1 MDLLSMRWRHTLF
14 AHWPVAP
21 GVVEAHL
28 PDQLS
33 VATYDGKA
41 WLGVVSFD
49 MEDIRPRGAPLGLSF
64 PEVNLRTYVEPADG
78 GDRGV
83 YFFTLEAAD
92 RLGVMTARLGFRLA
106 YHHAEMSVDERDGE
120 VTFQSYRPA
129 SRDAAA
135 AHFDATYR
143 PTGDPSPP
151 EPGSLTEFLV
161 ENYRFYTDEWP
172 VVIGV
177 IDHDPWPI
185 QDVEAE
191 IRANTLFEACGF
203 DRPDGDPLLHYAKD
217 ITVTA
222 RPPAILR

>member
-1 MDLLSMRWRHTLF
+1 MDLLSMRWRDTLF
-14 AHWPVAP
+14 AHWPVDP
-21 GVVEAHL
+21 ELVQSHL
-28 PDQLS
+28 PEHLS
-33 VATYDGKA
+33 VATYDGDA

-49 MEDIRPRGAPLGLSF
+49 MVDIRPRGSPLGLSF

-78 GDRGV
+78 GERGV

-92 RLGVMTARLGFRLA
+92 RLGVLTARLGFRLA
-106 YHHAEMSVDERDGE
+106 YHHATMSVESRDGT
-120 VTFQSYRPA
+120 VDFQSYRPA
-129 SRDAAA
+129 SRDSPA

-143 PTGDPSPP
+143 PVGDPEPP

-172 VVIGV
+172 VVVGV

-185 QDVEAE
+185 QGVDVE

-203 DRPDGDPLLHYAKD
+203 DHPGSDPLVHYAREID
-217 ITVTA
+217 VTA
-222 RPPAILR
+222 EPPAILR